1 MKILIAEDDLMS
13 RTFLTAALKKKGR
26 QMVAMVNGAEAWN
39 AMQQPDAPRLDIL
52 DWSQVEQYVS
62 DHTETKFSHGV
73 CPSCFERVMKQL
85 DT

>member
-26 QMVAMVNGAEAWN
+26 QVVAMVNGAEAWN
-39 AMQQPDAPRLDIL
+39 AMQQPEPRLDIL